1 MIVKS
6 IKVIVYLLA
15 VGWSVYQ
22 FIWHIATNNMIM
34 LYRDPI
40 YFFLLA
46 LIFFFSF
53 LNLMNELNEH

>member
-1 MIVKS
+1 MIAKS
-6 IKVIVYLLA
+6 IKVIIYLLT
-15 VGWSVYQ
+15 VGWSTYQ